1 MPMVGKPSCTNSYL
15 LFFFSLGMELDQ
27 LRKCSSGERSLL
39 ATRDSLGLGG
49 VSVYYRLRISGRG
62 DRASSLSGRVGP
74 LWIGGT

>member
-1 MPMVGKPSCTNSYL
+1 MPMVGKHKLLSALL
-15 LFFFSLGMELDQ
+15 LFSWNEIGSIEKMEFG
-27 LRKCSSGERSLL
+27 REVP
-39 ATRDSLGLGG
+39 TRDSLGLGG